1 MNFEN
6 LVREDRIDL
15 PENLPTVKSVVEAQE
30 VGMWDGAASAMA
42 DILPNVALNIGSTVT
57 TGYFGS
63 VGRAQIEAAAVEAK
77 ELGVPIDDPKRF
89 AQDQETRAREN
100 AKEWRRLAREE
111 YTPDPNATGI
121 VAQVIHG
128 VGTELGKAAAA
139 TVASL
144 GNPAMAATVYGGMHG
159 VETYN
164 RLRDEGVDEDTAL
177 DAGVGAFAAGTLG
190 MAIPGSLGATRL
202 RSAIYGA
209 TVNPI
214 SNIAEDTT
222 IKTILDNAD
231 YSKLAGAIDP
241 FDPLNL
247 AIASVVGGGFGAMGW
262 RAPDRIPRT
271 DGTPDVAPEPAARST
286 GAAADTPSVRS
297 DATARLE
304 ARVDAEQRPAAR
316 TETSAPAEDA
326 RPSVA
331 SVEVEEVRRASSM
344 RQSEG
349 GVMLQNRNRGT
360 FSSIAQMNKIAA
372 SPDYDRVS
380 VSRDFAQG
388 APVVAFV
395 HDIPDTQIG
404 RVERVTASD
413 GSKMSM
419 RYAVM
424 EADTIL
430 TSNRVDG
437 TRVEDYGT
445 SDYHV
450 TIAGNG
456 RVAGIT
462 EAYRRGTANKYKADM
477 VSDAEAVGIDPKII
491 EGMRQPVLVRLMTDR
506 DASRA
511 DIAQLSNETGTKGF
525 DATEQAEND
534 AASIDVAAL
543 AFDEE
548 GNITPE
554 AVAQFVAL
562 LPDNSGVIDRG
573 GVPNNM
579 ARPRLERAIFQ
590 RVYGRPYLTSL
601 LTDTEGGG
609 RIVSVLM
616 RVAPKMLQLEE
627 SGDLDFRN
635 DLVAAA
641 IEIYEARAGGAR
653 MSLRELA
660 DQRPLGRTPETQAFL
675 DYFAANPTKVN
686 EPVRIFNELADWATA
701 NRYDPTSMFVD
712 ESPVATR
719 VDLMAE
725 FADLAGVDVDPTVL
739 AQIGATVSREQAI
752 EKVRTKIS
760 EQLAETG
767 MDAEQVEA
775 QATLWTGAVMRLAA
789 QNGVEPLDIL
799 PKIKLSDGVGGAD
812 SFGQIIGIQGA
823 TNLRNVGADIPYL
836 DVAETMEA
844 QGKSAAEIRLATG
857 WERGADG
864 NWRYEIPDF
873 RLKDGW
879 SEEWVEDAGNVLR
892 KDLSDVVDAPELFS
906 AYPQL
911 AQLNVELGRLSGDT
925 AGYFAVGSNTIRLPR
940 TATTSPDATLSTLIH
955 EVQHAIQSI
964 EGFATGASPNV
975 MEPKDLLLWRD
986 MGRLRELRRS
996 EAWQEY
1002 DRQVKGLDPWEASE
1016 EELRALDE
1024 LGNHPDVRSVLSEV
1038 ERLRETWGYSEPISR
1053 AINSDDWEPFGA
1065 VGQEIN
1071 ASDPNFQTDRYFR
1084 VAGEVEARNA
1094 QSRRE
1099 MKPKDRR
1106 AITLEETESIPR
1118 DRQIVKVYRGQ
1129 NLSVGDQVEFART
1142 LREWTSEETL
1152 SRARGKS
1159 REQIFEE
1166 FDNTLTPIAFIPED
1180 FLPYIFVNELSD
1192 NRVYSS
1198 QAYFV
1203 DHAVNNHGQD
1213 ILPSDYFRI
1222 QEILSEPDEVILDR
1236 RKGEDKAIF
1245 TKQYGRNFLVVV
1257 KIEQGADGHL
1267 QMYKTLH
1274 KTRKKKPYPTLDR
1287 APLPVY
1293 AHRSKADVSQFVR
1306 IEEPRYTPGGDNFS
1320 GRDSQGDIVAQRVED
1335 VNGRE
1340 LRGAFSPSENRITL
1354 TPNANITTFSHEM
1367 GHWWLSN
1374 AVELSKRADVNPE
1387 LRRDVR
1393 KLFDLWGVKDQA
1405 DWDALGVEGQ
1415 RRFHEQFASWV
1426 EEYLVTGRPPSPSL
1440 QGLFEKFR
1448 RWILDLY
1455 RDFRAHLNERYRS
1468 EFGEDLPELSDEVRD
1483 ILERN
1488 LIYEDARETALREF
1502 NPTATAQ
1509 DAARYAAYQRT
1520 VREDQPVDMSDAREL
1535 QESLFTEADA
1545 KFALDTGEKISI
1557 QAPIDVDRANGEVQ
1571 RLRENLNMP
1580 ESLELRAPDEGMPV
1594 HEIPTRTRE
1603 EIEAARAE
1611 ETVGA
1616 AQEKIAQGF
1625 QELIGLPVEGEGA
1638 EAQSHTS
1645 VSSEDARIQSRAKSI
1660 LEESPDMAVL
1670 PDGDKDV
1677 RSAADVM
1684 AEVERD
1690 AAEDDKWANL
1700 LETTA
1705 VECILKNRG
1714 I

>member
-6 LVREDRIDL
+6 LVREDKIDL

-63 VGRAQIEAAAVEAK
+63 VGRAQIEAAAAEAQ
-77 ELGVPIDDPKRF
+77 ELGVPIEDPKRF

-144 GNPAMAATVYGGMHG
+144 GNPAMAATLYGGMHG

-177 DAGVGAFAAGTLG
+177 DAGVGAFASGTIG
-190 MAIPGSLGATRL
+190 MALPGALGATRL

-209 TVNPI
+209 TANPI

-222 IKTILDNAD
+222 IRTILDNAD

-262 RAPDRIPRT
+262 RAPDRMARST
-271 DGTPDVAPEPAARST
+271 GTPDAAPEPAARAAESAAET
-286 GAAADTPSVRS
+286 PVVRPDAAARP
-297 DATARLE
+297 E

-316 TETSAPAEDA
+316 TETPAPAEGV

-331 SVEVEEVRRASSM
+331 SVDVEEVRRASSM

-360 FSSIAQMNKIAA
+360 FSSIAQMNAIAA

-419 RYAVM
+419 HYAVM
-424 EADTIL
+424 EAETIL
-430 TSNRVDG
+430 ASNRVDG
-437 TRVEDYGT
+437 TRVEEYGT

-462 EAYRRGTANKYKADM
+462 EAYRRGTAEKYKADM
-477 VSDAEAVGIDPKII
+477 VSDAEAVGIDPKVI

-627 SGDLDFRN
+627 AGDLDFRN

-701 NRYDPTSMFVD
+701 NHYDPTSMFAD

-725 FADLAGVDVDPTVL
+725 FADLAGVEVDPTVL

-752 EKVRTKIS
+752 EKIRTRIS
-760 EQLAETG
+760 EQLTETG
-767 MDAEQVEA
+767 MDTEQVEA

-789 QNGVEPLDIL
+789 QNGIEPLDIL
-799 PKIKLSDGVGGAD
+799 PKIKVADGVGSVD
-812 SFGQIIGIQGA
+812 SFGQSHGSLVDLTGEEIAPEGIEGKEVRRLAKEWYRRNLQGTSV
-823 TNLRNVGADIPYL
+823 TNELTGRVVKFAGSNKAISTSADVRKLRLFPGLPELIRKGQLSDLIPVSEDHPKAPNIKGYRWLSGKMRLADVLL
-836 DVAETMEA
+836 DVGVTIREDNNGDLYYNHNILENETPLNSEFKPLTKQALEQRGDAEETSSIENVSFNLFVLQDRSL
-844 QGKSAAEIRLATG
+844 QGS
-857 WERGADG
+857 
-864 NWRYEIPDF
+864 
-873 RLKDGW
+873 
-879 SEEWVEDAGNVLR
+879 
-892 KDLSDVVDAPELFS
+892 
-906 AYPQL
+906 
-911 AQLNVELGRLSGDT
+911 
-925 AGYFAVGSNTIRLPR
+925 FAV
-940 TATTSPDATLSTLIH
+940 
-955 EVQHAIQSI
+955 
-964 EGFATGASPNV
+964 
-975 MEPKDLLLWRD
+975 
-986 MGRLRELRRS
+986 
-996 EAWQEY
+996 
-1002 DRQVKGLDPWEASE
+1002 
-1016 EELRALDE
+1016 
-1024 LGNHPDVRSVLSEV
+1024 
-1038 ERLRETWGYSEPISR
+1038 
-1053 AINSDDWEPFGA
+1053 
-1065 VGQEIN
+1065 
-1071 ASDPNFQTDRYFR
+1071 
-1084 VAGEVEARNA
+1084 
-1094 QSRRE
+1094 
-1099 MKPKDRR
+1099 
-1106 AITLEETESIPR
+1106 
-1118 DRQIVKVYRGQ
+1118 
-1129 NLSVGDQVEFART
+1129 
-1142 LREWTSEETL
+1142 
-1152 SRARGKS
+1152 
-1159 REQIFEE
+1159 
-1166 FDNTLTPIAFIPED
+1166 
-1180 FLPYIFVNELSD
+1180 
-1192 NRVYSS
+1192 
-1198 QAYFV
+1198 
-1203 DHAVNNHGQD
+1203 
-1213 ILPSDYFRI
+1213 
-1222 QEILSEPDEVILDR
+1222 
-1236 RKGEDKAIF
+1236 
-1245 TKQYGRNFLVVV
+1245 
-1257 KIEQGADGHL
+1257 
-1267 QMYKTLH
+1267 
-1274 KTRKKKPYPTLDR
+1274 
-1287 APLPVY
+1287 
-1293 AHRSKADVSQFVR
+1293 
-1306 IEEPRYTPGGDNFS
+1306 
-1320 GRDSQGDIVAQRVED
+1320 
-1335 VNGRE
+1335 
-1340 LRGAFSPSENRITL
+1340 SENRITL

-1367 GHWWLSN
+1367 GHWWLAN

-1405 DWDALGVEGQ
+1405 DWDALGVDGQ

-1426 EEYLVTGRPPSPSL
+1426 EEFLVTGHLPSPSL
-1440 QGLFEKFR
+1440 QGLLNKFR
-1448 RWILDLY
+1448 GWILSLY

-1488 LIYEDARETALREF
+1488 LTYEDARETALREF

-1520 VREDQPVDMSDAREL
+1520 VREDQPVDMSIAQEL
-1535 QESLFTEADA
+1535 QESLFAEADA
-1545 KFALDTGEKISI
+1545 KLALDTGEKISI
-1557 QAPIDVDRANGEVQ
+1557 QAPVDVDRANGEVQ

-1580 ESLELRAPDEGMPV
+1580 ESLELRAPDEGMLV

-1611 ETVGA
+1611 EAVGA
-1616 AQEKIAQGF
+1616 AQEKIVQGF

-1638 EAQSHTS
+1638 EAQARPA
-1645 VSSEDARIQSRAKSI
+1645 VSSEDARLERRAQSI

-1670 PDGDKDV
+1670 VDGNEDV
-1677 RSAADVM
+1677 RSAADIM

-1690 AAEDDKWANL
+1690 AAEDDKFANL

-1705 VECILKNRG
+1705 AECILKNRG